1 MKAASVH
8 TNATMIAN
16 GSQVFTKAATLK
28 KKDLFVKIFFL
39 KFHKHKITKVQ
50 YFKVLND
57 VSRWYNLSSAMS
69 DVLLC

>member
-28 KKDLFVKIFFL
+28 KKRFICKNNFSFVSQ
-39 KFHKHKITKVQ
+39 T
-50 YFKVLND
+50 
-57 VSRWYNLSSAMS
+57 
-69 DVLLC
+69 

>member
-28 KKDLFVKIFFL
+28 KRFICKNNFSFVSQ
-39 KFHKHKITKVQ
+39 T
-50 YFKVLND
+50 
-57 VSRWYNLSSAMS
+57 
-69 DVLLC
+69 